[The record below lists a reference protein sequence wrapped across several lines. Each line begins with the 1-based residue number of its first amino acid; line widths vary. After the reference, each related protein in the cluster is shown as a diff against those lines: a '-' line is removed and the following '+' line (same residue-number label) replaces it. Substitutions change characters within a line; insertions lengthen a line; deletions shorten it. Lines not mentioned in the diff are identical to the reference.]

1 MRAFARLSFVTLGVL
16 AFSYVGC
23 GASSDKSDN
32 EVFNPTGGDTGST
45 DDDGGGLGGEVGP
58 TDDSGLAS
66 LDLTVTP
73 INAVVYIDTGKT
85 PVAGGTQ
92 VFTVTESGTDVSAT
106 TTFTLEDTSLGSF
119 SANTFTSVT
128 DLGKDATG
136 ADILGKTTIAN
147 ATAASGKKAQ
157 AKITVVKLRKT
168 EDPVTSAKDF
178 FFTMPYKANPDP
190 KEDILKFTTN
200 IQQVDVAFVMDT
212 TGSMSGEISNLRT
225 SLSGTIIPALKA
237 AIPSVGIAV
246 VDHRDVPFVA
256 AGGYFGYGDL
266 GDWAAKVWAP
276 ITVQT
281 DAAALKTGQDAV
293 GKYAAGGGSDG
304 PEAQVVAMYF
314 TLTGKGFSW
323 PASSDSFGDSYP
335 AGSLAT
341 VTPKAGTKGAVNFR
355 DGAVPV
361 VVSITDINAHNG
373 AIASDNYS
381 GFTAPNITQLEDEFK
396 KANAKFV
403 GIYLN
408 GSNAYSDGN
417 PLSDATSSNIPP
429 SAFDGAGKPTG
440 CGAGQCCTGLN
451 GAGKAPDATGGRCR
465 LNFACDSSGNG
476 VSTGVVNAIKAIAS
490 GSVYDILPEVT
501 NDPKNP
507 DMVDATI
514 FIDRLEA
521 FADMS
526 MGCAGVPRKS
536 TPSKAYNDMVGGILA
551 GKQTAC
557 FKVIPKEND
566 TVSPKESAQFFKA
579 FINMKGIAP
588 GVEVK
593 ADTPQVDLGDTRT
606 VLFLVPPTAPI
617 PK

>member
-1 MRAFARLSFVTLGVL
+1 MRAFARLSFATLSVL
-16 AFSYVGC
+16 AATGYVGC
-23 GASSDKSDN
+23 GASSDKAGGDQ
-32 EVFNPTGGDTGST
+32 FNPTNDTGTT
-45 DDDGGGLGGEVGP
+45 DDETGGLGGEVSV
-58 TDDSGLAS
+58 DDDGGITS

-85 PVAGGTQ
+85 PIAGGTQ
-92 VFTVTESGTDVSAT
+92 VFTVTESGTDVSSTAT
-106 TTFTLEDTSLGSF
+106 FSLEDPSLGTF
-119 SANTFTSVT
+119 AGNTFTSVT
-128 DLGKDATG
+128 DLGKDASG
-136 ADILGKTTIAN
+136 ADVLGKTSIAN
-147 ATAASGKKAQ
+147 VTAASGKKAQ

-178 FFTMPYKANPDP
+178 FFTVAYKTAPDP
-190 KEDILKFTTN
+190 KDDILKFTTN

-225 SLSGTIIPALKA
+225 SLSSTIIPALKA

-246 VDHRDVPFVA
+246 VDHRDVPFA
-256 AGGYFGYGDL
+256 APGAFLGLGYGSP

-281 DAAALKTGQDAV
+281 DAAALKTVQDAV
-293 GKYAAGGGSDG
+293 GKYSAGGGSDG
-304 PEAQVVAMYF
+304 PESQVPAMYF

-323 PASSDSFGDSYP
+323 PASSGYP
-335 AGSLAT
+335 ASSLPD

-361 VVSITDINAHNG
+361 VVSITDINSHNG
-373 AIASDNYS
+373 AVASDNYS
-381 GFTAPNITQLEDEFK
+381 GFTAPNLTQLEDEFK

-408 GSNAYSDGN
+408 GSSAYSDGN
-417 PLSDATSSNIPP
+417 PLSDATNSNILP
-429 SAFDGAGKPTG
+429 SAFDGAGKPAS
-440 CGAGQCCTGLN
+440 CGAGQCCTGLA

-507 DMVDATI
+507 DGVDATI

-536 TPSKAYNDMVGGILA
+536 TPSKAYDDMVGGILA

-566 TVSPKESAQFFKA
+566 TVPPKESAQFFKA

-593 ADTPQVDLGDTRT
+593 ADTPQVDLGDQRT
-606 VLFLVPPTAPI
+606 VLFLVPPSAPI

>member
-1 MRAFARLSFVTLGVL
+1 MRAFARLSFVTLGVF
-16 AFSYVGC
+16 AASYIGC
-23 GASSDKSDN
+23 GASSDKS
-32 EVFNPTGGDTGST
+32 GGDQLSDGGVV
-45 DDDGGGLGGEVGP
+45 DDDSGGLGGDVGP
-58 TDDSGLAS
+58 ADDSGLAS

-73 INAVVYIDTGKT
+73 INAVVYIDIGKM
-85 PVAGGTQ
+85 PIAGGTQ
-92 VFTVTESGTDVSAT
+92 LFTVTESGADVSST
-106 TTFTLEDTSLGSF
+106 TSFTLEDPTLGSF
-119 SANTFTSVT
+119 TGNTFTSVT
-128 DLGKDATG
+128 DLGKDASG
-136 ADILGKTTIAN
+136 ADILGKTTIAD

-178 FFTMPYKANPDP
+178 FFTVPYKTTPDP

-212 TGSMSGEISNLRT
+212 TGSMSGEIANLRT
-225 SLSGTIIPALKA
+225 SLSSTIIPALKT

-246 VDHRDVPFVA
+246 VDHRDVPYVS
-256 AGGYFGYGDL
+256 GSVGYGYGDL

-281 DAAALKTGQDAV
+281 DAAALKTVQDAV

-304 PEAQVVAMYF
+304 PESQVPAMYF

-323 PASSDSFGDSYP
+323 GASSDGFDSYP

-361 VVSITDINAHNG
+361 VVSITDINSHNG
-373 AIASDNYS
+373 AVASDNYS
-381 GFTAPNITQLEDEFK
+381 GFTAPNITQLEAEFK

-403 GIYLN
+403 GIYLD
-408 GSNAYSDGN
+408 GSSAYSDGN
-417 PLSDATSSNIPP
+417 PLSDATGSNIPP
-429 SAFDGAGKPTG
+429 SAFDGAGKPSG
-440 CGAGQCCTGLN
+440 CAAGQCCTGLA
-451 GAGKAPDATGGRCR
+451 GAGKAPDAAGGRCR
-465 LNFACDSSGNG
+465 LNFACDYSGNG

-490 GSVYDILPEVT
+490 GSVYDILPEVS
-501 NDPKNP
+501 NDPKNA
-507 DMVDATI
+507 DGVDATK

-536 TPSKAYNDMVGGILA
+536 TPSKAYDDMVGGILA

-557 FKVIPKEND
+557 FKVIPKQND
-566 TVSPKESAQFFKA
+566 TVSPKEAAQFFKA

-606 VLFLVPPTAPI
+606 VLFLVPPSAPI